1 MTSEAFEEIHQVGF
15 GDISNNMAS
24 LIQYGKYGT
33 TNTTDT
39 TTMGLYVIEF
49 LSEAYNL
56 QEDNAYND
64 KKSTSIELVFNAQ
77 YLSCM

>member
-1 MTSEAFEEIHQVGF
+1 
-15 GDISNNMAS
+15 MAS

-39 TTMGLYVIEF
+39 TTMGLYAIEF

-64 KKSTSIELVFNAQ
+64 KKSTSIELFFNAQ